1 MKKILMV
8 IVAAGLSGCLASSPT
23 TTPNVHAAAQVDCSN
38 PRPMVCTME
47 YRPVCASLLAGG
59 ERRMPRGV
67 TRVLILLSQAICP
80 KRVKISNNTTIIM
93 LLVQSRREMPCP

>member
-8 IVAAGLSGCLASSPT
+8 IVAAGLSGCLARSPT
-23 TTPNVHAAAQVDCSN
+23 TAPNVHAAAQVDCSN

-59 ERRMPRGV
+59 EKTYASGCNACADIAVSGYLP
-67 TRVLILLSQAICP
+67 QACED
-80 KRVKISNNTTIIM
+80 
-93 LLVQSRREMPCP
+93 QQ

>member
-23 TTPNVHAAAQVDCSN
+23 TTPNVHAAAHVGCSN

-59 ERRMPRGV
+59 EKTYASGCNACADIAV
-67 TRVLILLSQAICP
+67 SGYLSQACED
-80 KRVKISNNTTIIM
+80 
-93 LLVQSRREMPCP
+93 QQ

>member
-59 ERRMPRGV
+59 EKTYASGCNACADIAV
-67 TRVLILLSQAICP
+67 SGYLSQACED
-80 KRVKISNNTTIIM
+80 
-93 LLVQSRREMPCP
+93 QQ

>member
-8 IVAAGLSGCLASSPT
+8 IVVAGLSGCLASSPT
-23 TTPNVHAAAQVDCSN
+23 TTPNVHAVAQVDCSS

-59 ERRMPRGV
+59 EKTYASGCNACADIAVSGYLP
-67 TRVLILLSQAICP
+67 QACED
-80 KRVKISNNTTIIM
+80 
-93 LLVQSRREMPCP
+93 QQ